1 MPVPTHDSVC
11 HFIRVSEWSTELHT
25 PKRASLKR
33 GDISVWHEGRLI
45 SLGATLSNLQFGE
58 FEGSGKLTL
67 TVRDYLDIA
76 SKVSRRTGHPFQVQ
90 VEWRPEDQSVGRDW
104 RQWRDTH
111 AQVEMVGTTEKNFPT
126 EFRKLVIIMADRK
139 NTITP
144 PDIYLSDS

>member
-1 MPVPTHDSVC
+1 M
-11 HFIRVSEWSTELHT
+11 
-25 PKRASLKR
+25 
-33 GDISVWHEGRLI
+33 
-45 SLGATLSNLQFGE
+45 SNLQFGE

-90 VEWRPEDQSVGRDW
+90 VEWRPEDQFVGRDW